1 MGHFYNNPLFKYPGV
16 FPWIIR
22 KESSREKEIYSLQDL
37 DGVFVGFLV
46 KGKSKISLLFLLCEG
61 SVVIPV
67 LVKHSGAGKLGKE
80 FSLNLSLA
88 SHEKSTKTW
97 IKRHGSNTELG
108 PSGHPSEEQQE
119 SLSFRE
125 RSASDEWRRRVFGM
139 FISGRSWRQKL
150 LTSCCSFRPCFQL
163 SFIHKGRH
171 VGRRVLSQYNAGL

>member
-1 MGHFYNNPLFKYPGV
+1 MKWGISTTTHFLN
-16 FPWIIR
+16 IQ
-22 KESSREKEIYSLQDL
+22 EYSLGLSERKALEKKKSTAFRL

-61 SVVIPV
+61 SVIIPV

-125 RSASDEWRRRVFGM
+125 RSASDEWRRVFGM
-139 FISGRSWRQKL
+139 FISGRS
-150 LTSCCSFRPCFQL
+150 
-163 SFIHKGRH
+163 
-171 VGRRVLSQYNAGL
+171 